1 MTHQVARPPRLEGRL
16 RVPGDKSISHRAAL
30 FNGVAHG
37 KARVVNFSRG
47 ADCLSTLGCL
57 RALGV
62 RWDWDPAGAGPH
74 ASDLLV
80 LDGAGEEGLRE
91 PDDLLDA
98 GNSGTTMRL
107 LTGLLAGYD
116 LFAVLSGDQSLRR
129 RPMGRVVQPLRRMGA
144 RISGRGGDTLA
155 PLAIHGGHLQGLDY
169 ETPVASAQLKSALLL
184 AALRAEGPSRITEP
198 ALSRD
203 HSERM
208 LAAMGARL
216 VRKALTI
223 EVQPLTGPLRATD
236 FIVPG
241 DFSAAA
247 FWLVAGAI
255 HPEARLTVEG
265 VGINP
270 TRTGLLDVL
279 QAMGARIHR
288 ENEREV
294 GGEPIADLTVESSR
308 LEGVEVAGDL
318 IPRLID
324 EVPVLAVAAAC
335 AHGQTVVRDAAEL
348 RVKESDRIATVALE
362 LGRLG
367 AQIEELRDGLVIRG
381 PTVLR
386 GARCQDH
393 GDHRLAMALAVA
405 GLAAAGDTLI
415 EGDSHAVS
423 YPAFWQQLD
432 QLAGDARASLTPG
445 R

>member
-1 MTHQVARPPRLEGRL
+1 MTHKVCRPPRLEGRL

-30 FNGVAHG
+30 FNAVASG
-37 KARVVNFSRG
+37 TARVANFSRG

-62 RWDWDPAGAGPH
+62 RWDWAPGDPGGSDILVVQGAGS
-74 ASDLLV
+74 A
-80 LDGAGEEGLRE
+80 GLRE
-91 PDDLLDA
+91 PDDSLDA

-107 LTGLLAGYD
+107 LTGLLAGEE
-116 LFAVLSGDQSLRR
+116 LFAVLTGDQSLRR
-129 RPMGRVVQPLRRMGA
+129 RPMGRIVQPLRRMGA

-155 PLAIHGGHLQGLDY
+155 PLAIHGGHLQGIEY

-184 AALRAEGPSRITEP
+184 AALRAGTPSRVTEP

-216 VRKALTI
+216 ERHGLTI
-223 EVQPLTGPLRATD
+223 QVQPLTGPLRATD
-236 FIVPG
+236 FTVPG

-255 HPEARLTVEG
+255 HPEAHLTIEG

-279 QAMGARIHR
+279 QAMGALVRL
-288 ENEREV
+288 ENEREI
-294 GGEPIADLTVESSR
+294 GGEPIADLTVESSC
-308 LEGVEVAGDL
+308 LEGTEVAGDL

-324 EVPVLAVAAAC
+324 EVPVLAVAASYAR
-335 AHGQTVVRDAAEL
+335 GQTVVRDAAEL
-348 RVKESDRIATVALE
+348 RVKESDRIATVAQE

-367 AQIEELRDGLVIRG
+367 AHIEELPDGLVIRG
-381 PTVLR
+381 PTLLK

-405 GLAAAGDTLI
+405 GLAASGDTLI
-415 EGDSHAVS
+415 EGESHGVS
-423 YPAFWQQLD
+423 YPAFWEQIG
-432 QLAGDARASLTPG
+432 QLAETGGPRE